1 MCARQVNPV
10 NQDRRREMI
19 IKAGYAEILEKG
31 IQGIT
36 FDSVVA
42 RANSSK
48 GGALHYFRT
57 KEDLLYAVF
66 EWLLVQVNHTLDDVA
81 GGDGPPR
88 AKLAAELEVLFHSA
102 EVNRKLYQVLFDF
115 VPLGAREE
123 RFRSLFAD
131 FFEKCR
137 NRDIAI
143 VEEGIRLKQFR
154 RLKAVDAAI
163 TIRALVD
170 GYCLQWLMGP
180 ETVAVEIYRDR
191 CRAVLGAYLLH

>member
-1 MCARQVNPV
+1 MCARQIDPV

-31 IQGIT
+31 VHGIT

-57 KEDLLYAVF
+57 KEDLLYSVF

-81 GGDGPPR
+81 EGDGAPR

-102 EVNRKLYQVLFDF
+102 EVNRKLYLVLFDF

-123 RFRSLFAD
+123 KFRELFAG
-131 FFEKCR
+131 FFERCR
-137 NRDIAI
+137 KRDMGI
-143 VEEGIRLKQFR
+143 VEEGIKQKQF
-154 RLKAVDAAI
+154 
-163 TIRALVD
+163 
-170 GYCLQWLMGP
+170 
-180 ETVAVEIYRDR
+180 
-191 CRAVLGAYLLH
+191 